1 MNLAQL
7 LLRPEGKTLEFK
19 RDLSSPEKILR
30 TVVAFANTSGGTIL
44 IGVDD
49 TSRDVRG
56 LTNPREEEERLTRLI
71 SDSIS
76 PQLVPNV
83 ELLRFREEVVLG
95 VEVYPSPQRPHYLGD
110 SPETGAYVRVGS
122 TNRRADGDLIAEMR
136 RVSRG
141 EGFDEQP
148 LPEIDLTAIDMNA
161 ISESFS
167 DYRRIGDRDL
177 DVLGVLTSHQGRRVP
192 SIGGMLLFGK
202 DRLSHF
208 PDAWIQAGR
217 FAGIDRSHI
226 SEQIELKQPLP
237 VVLEEAYRFIERHIA
252 SGVDIQ
258 GLRGLPRW
266 QIPPIVV
273 REALINAVVHADYSQ
288 RGAPFRISIFDDR
301 LEVENPGLLPFG
313 LTLDDLPLGVSKLRN
328 RVIGRVFHKLKL
340 IEQWGSGIGR
350 MLAACQGAGL
360 PTPVWEEIGTR
371 FRVTMRIQQ
380 ASVPTIDSLADPICD
395 ILSEGEGLR
404 SSEIAEAIG
413 LTTRATRNRLKKL
426 VEQGLVV
433 RIGTGPTDPK
443 SKYFIA
449 VI

>member
-7 LLRPEGKTLEFK
+7 LRQPEGKTLEFK

-44 IGVDD
+44 IGVEDA
-49 TSRDVRG
+49 TKDVRG
-56 LTNPREEEERLTRLI
+56 ISNAREEEERVTNLI

-83 ELLRFREEVVLG
+83 ELLRYREEVVLG
-95 VEVYPSPQRPHYLGD
+95 VAVYPSPQRPHYVGD
-110 SPETGAYVRVGS
+110 SPETGSYVRVGS

-148 LPEIDLTAIDMNA
+148 LPELDSEAFDMDA
-161 ISESFS
+161 ISNSFS
-167 DYRRIGDRDL
+167 EFRAVSTRDL

-226 SEQIELKQPLP
+226 SEQIEFKQPLP
-237 VVLEEAYRFIERHIA
+237 IALEEAYRFIERHIA

-288 RGAPFRISIFDDR
+288 RGAHFRISIFDDR

-328 RVIGRVFHKLKL
+328 RVIGRVFHELKL

-350 MLAACQGAGL
+350 MLSACQQARL
-360 PTPVWEEIGTR
+360 SAPVWEEVGTR
-371 FRVTMRIQQ
+371 FRVTMRTQE
-380 ASVPTIDSLADPICD
+380 AFVPIVDAIDDPICD
-395 ILSEGEGLR
+395 VLSLKNGLR

-433 RIGTGPTDPK
+433 RVGTGPTDPK

>member
-19 RDLSSPEKILR
+19 RDLSSPETILH

-49 TSRDVRG
+49 ATHDIRG
-56 LTNPREEEERLTRLI
+56 IRNAREEEERLTSLI

-83 ELLRFREEVVLG
+83 ELLRYREEMVLG
-95 VEVYPSPQRPHYLGD
+95 IAVYPSSQRPHYLGD

-122 TNRRADGDLIAEMR
+122 TNRRADADLIAEMR

-148 LPEIDLTAIDMNA
+148 LPELDSEAFDMDA
-161 ISESFS
+161 ISNSFS
-167 DYRRIGDRDL
+167 EFRAVSTRDL
-177 DVLGVLTSHQGRRVP
+177 DVLGVLTTHQGRRVP

-226 SEQIELKQPLP
+226 SEQIEFKQPLP
-237 VVLEEAYRFIERHIA
+237 TALEEAYRFIERHVA

-266 QIPPIVV
+266 QIPPVVV

-328 RVIGRVFHKLKL
+328 RVIGRVFHELKL

-350 MLAACQGAGL
+350 MLSACQQARL
-360 PTPVWEEIGTR
+360 PTPVWEEVGTR
-371 FRVTMRIQQ
+371 FRVTMRTQK
-380 ASVPTIDSLADPICD
+380 AYEPTFGSLDDPICD
-395 ILSEGEGLR
+395 VLSLKNGLR
-404 SSEIAEAIG
+404 SSEVAEAIG

>member
-1 MNLAQL
+1 MDLVR
-7 LLRPEGKTLEFK
+7 LLRHSESTTLEFK

-30 TVVAFANTSGGTIL
+30 AVVAFANTSGGTIL

-49 TSRDVRG
+49 ATRDVRG
-56 LTNPREEEERLTRLI
+56 IRNARKEEERLTSLI

-83 ELLRFREEVVLG
+83 ELLRYREEVVLG
-95 VEVYPSPQRPHYLGD
+95 VEVYPSPQRPHYVGD

-136 RVSRG
+136 RVARG

-148 LPEIDLTAIDMNA
+148 LPEIDLTTIDKDV

-167 DYRRIGDRDL
+167 EVRRVSDRDL

-217 FAGIDRSHI
+217 FAGFDRSHI
-226 SEQIELKQPLP
+226 SEQNEFKQPLP
-237 VVLEEAYRFIERHIA
+237 IAIEVAYRFIERHIA
-252 SGVDIQ
+252 SGVDIR
-258 GLRGLPRW
+258 GLRSLPRW
-266 QIPPIVV
+266 QVPPVVV

-288 RGAPFRISIFDDR
+288 RGAPFRIAIFDDR

-328 RVIGRVFHKLKL
+328 RVIGRVFHELKL

-350 MLAACQGAGL
+350 MLSACQQAGL
-360 PTPVWEEIGTR
+360 SDPVWEEIGTR
-371 FRVTMRIQQ
+371 FRVTMRMQQ
-380 ASVPTIDSLADPICD
+380 RSAATFVSNDDPICD
-395 ILSEGEGLR
+395 ILSEREGLR

-426 VEQGLVV
+426 VEHGLIV

-449 VI
+449 EI

>member
-7 LLRPEGKTLEFK
+7 LRRPEGKTLEFK
-19 RDLSSPEKILR
+19 RDLSSHGNILR
-30 TVVAFANTSGGTIL
+30 TVVAFANTSGGTVL

-49 TSRDVRG
+49 ASHDVRG
-56 LTNPREEEERLTRLI
+56 IGNARWEEERLTHLI

-95 VEVYPSPQRPHYLGD
+95 VEVYPSPQRPHYVGD

-136 RVSRG
+136 RVARG

-148 LPEIDLTAIDMNA
+148 LPEIDLTTIDKDV

-167 DYRRIGDRDL
+167 EVRRVSDRDL

-217 FAGIDRSHI
+217 FAGIDRSRI
-226 SEQIELKQPLP
+226 SEQIEFNQSLP
-237 VVLEEAYRFIERHIA
+237 IAIEEAYSFIERHLA

-266 QIPPIVV
+266 QIPPVVV

-288 RGAPFRISIFDDR
+288 RGAPFRIAIFDDR

-328 RVIGRVFHKLKL
+328 RVIGRVFHELKL

-350 MLAACQGAGL
+350 MLSACQQAGL
-360 PTPVWEEIGTR
+360 PEPVWEELGTR
-371 FRVTMRIQQ
+371 FRVTIRIQQ
-380 ASVPTIDSLADPICD
+380 ATVPIIDSVDDPICD
-395 ILSEGEGLR
+395 VLSLKNGLR
-404 SSEIAEAIG
+404 SSEIADEIG

-426 VEQGLVV
+426 VELGLVV